1 MLPCTRLMNQ
11 PPHIEAPSAAILRAA
26 TYAAT
31 QHGIQKRKDKT
42 GVPYINH
49 PLGVAEILARVA
61 QVTDPLILQAALLH
75 DTVEDT
81 DTTPEDLTRE
91 FGPKVRDIVMEVTDD
106 ESLPK
111 AQRKQMQIDNAPNLS
126 HEARLIRIA
135 DKIYNC
141 SEIRADCPHEWSLE
155 KKLNYLGWAET
166 VVSKIRGTNA
176 DLERLFDKTVEAS
189 RKNLKERGRS

>member
-1 MLPCTRLMNQ
+1 MNQ
-11 PPHIEAPSAAILRAA
+11 PSRNETPAAAILRAA

-42 GVPYINH
+42 GLPYINH

-61 QVTDPLILQAALLH
+61 QVTDPLTLQAALLH

-81 DTTPEDLTRE
+81 DATPEDLERQ
-91 FGPKVRDIVMEVTDD
+91 FGSKVRDIVMEVTDD

-111 AQRKQMQIDNAPNLS
+111 PERKQRQIDNAPNLS
-126 HEARLIRIA
+126 REARLIRIA

-141 SEIRADCPHEWSLE
+141 SEIRPDSPHEWSLE
-155 KKLNYLGWAET
+155 KKLAYLSWAET
-166 VVSKIRGTNA
+166 VVSRIRGTHPE
-176 DLERLFDKTVEAS
+176 LERLFDETVETS
-189 RKNLKERGRS
+189 RKNLAADKGGANP

>member
-1 MLPCTRLMNQ
+1 MNRTTRT
-11 PPHIEAPSAAILRAA
+11 ETPSASILRAA

-61 QVTDPLILQAALLH
+61 QVTDPLLFQAALLH

-81 DTTPEDLTRE
+81 DTTPKDLERE
-91 FGPKVRDIVMEVTDD
+91 FGARVRDIVMEVTDD

-126 HEARLIRIA
+126 REARLIRIA

-141 SEIRADCPHEWSLE
+141 SEIRPDCPHEWSLE
-155 KKLNYLGWAET
+155 KKLKYLGWAET
-166 VVSKIRGTNA
+166 VVSKIRGTHKE
-176 DLERLFDKTVEAS
+176 LERLFDKTIATS
-189 RKNLKERGRS
+189 RKSLSKR